1 VGPLLAAWF
10 AVEIGHVLRTGA
22 WPDLAALV
30 LTRWVS
36 SKKGTG
42 WG

>member
-30 LTRWVS
+30 PDFEQR
-36 SKKGTG
+36 G

>member
-10 AVEIGHVLRTGA
+10 AVEIGLGHVLRTGA

-30 LTRWVS
+30 PDFEQR
-36 SKKGTG
+36 G